1 MKRFGRREEVEPPAQ
16 ASAPTHVTGPRLRP
30 DQQRVAREIEAF
42 VLDAMKTRP
51 IQESMLGLLQVGLP
65 HLAQRD
71 CSEAAIVAGQ
81 TAARLGY
88 FARCGEH
95 AMFAVAQEPAD
106 ELLDALA
113 ARLEGVT
120 PDPSATQD
128 AVADLAADL
137 VLAEPMDAQEG
148 ARGPFWSLPGAGGEA
163 RVALRDRL
171 ARALRGSPDVS
182 LYELRRTWMYG
193 YFLRAL
199 QECFEDEDISG

>member
-1 MKRFGRREEVEPPAQ
+1 M
-16 ASAPTHVTGPRLRP
+16 
-30 DQQRVAREIEAF
+30 
-42 VLDAMKTRP
+42 DAMEGRP
-51 IQESMLGLLQVGLP
+51 IEESILGLLQVGLP

-71 CSEAAIVAGQ
+71 CTEAAIVAGQ

-88 FARCGEH
+88 FARSGEY
-95 AMFAVAQEPAD
+95 AMFAVAQEPDD
-106 ELLDALA
+106 ELLDTLA
-113 ARLEGVT
+113 ARLEGVAPGPT
-120 PDPSATQD
+120 ATQD
-128 AVADLAADL
+128 AVAELAADL

-193 YFLRAL
+193 YFLRTL
-199 QECFEDEDISG
+199 QECFEGEDITG

>member
-1 MKRFGRREEVEPPAQ
+1 M
-16 ASAPTHVTGPRLRP
+16 HVAGPRLTP
-30 DQQRVAREIEAF
+30 DQHRVVRELEGF
-42 VLDAMKTRP
+42 VLEAMEGPP
-51 IQESMLGLLQVGLP
+51 IEESTLGLLQIGLP

-88 FARCGEH
+88 FARLAEH
-95 AMFAVAQEPAD
+95 AMFAVAQEPDD
-106 ELLDALA
+106 ELLDTLA
-113 ARLEGVT
+113 ARLENAAPG
-120 PDPSATQD
+120 PSATQD
-128 AVADLAADL
+128 AVAELAADL

-148 ARGPFWSLPGAGGEA
+148 ERGPFWSLPGAGGEA

-171 ARALRGSPDVS
+171 SRALRRSPDVS

-199 QECFEDEDISG
+199 QECFEDEDMTG